1 MKSTPMI
8 GNTHRWNRLE
18 LTRASQSLLKR
29 IVVNVPV
36 RFGQGLKMDNKRL
49 GKALDIMRL
58 AEEAAARPGGISL
71 VQIVDTF
78 GVTLRTAQRMSRALE
93 EAFPMVQT
101 HTDKE
106 RRKWWQL
113 RDSRLLHMQGIR
125 DSELSALEMG
135 IRRAERDGATTEVTA
150 LTSLRNRLLGTM
162 PPTFARRAEV
172 DAEAVLEARG
182 HACRPG
188 PRAQYSALVL
198 GAIDNALKGPFTM
211 QIDYAGAQDAAPRS
225 RAVEPY
231 GVLFGMRGY
240 LIAREIDNGGKY
252 RHFRLDRIS
261 RAGLL
266 QDSFVRDPGF
276 DLGRHAAQA
285 FGSFH
290 SDDEYGP
297 VEWRFAPAAA
307 DVARTFVFHPDQQVQ
322 DEADGSLAVRFTAGG
337 WLEMAWHLYQWG
349 DVVDVIAPPELR
361 ILVEAHRRSDFPS
374 LP

>member
-1 MKSTPMI
+1 
-8 GNTHRWNRLE
+8 
-18 LTRASQSLLKR
+18 
-29 IVVNVPV
+29 
-36 RFGQGLKMDNKRL
+36 MDNKRL

-71 VQIVDTF
+71 VQIVETF

-101 HTDKE
+101 RTDKE

-113 RDSRLLHMQGIR
+113 PDSRLLHMQGIR

-135 IRRAERDGATTEVTA
+135 IRRAERDGAATEVAA

-172 DAEAVLEARG
+172 DAEALLEARG

-198 GAIDNALKGPFTM
+198 GVIDNALKGPFMM
-211 QIDYAGAQDAAPRS
+211 QIDYAGAQDATPRS

-240 LIAREIDNGGKY
+240 LIAREINNGSKY
-252 RHFRLDRIS
+252 RHFRHFRLDRIC
-261 RAGLL
+261 RASLL
-266 QDSFVRDPGF
+266 PSSFVRDPGF
-276 DLGRHAAQA
+276 DLGAHAARA

-290 SDDEYGP
+290 SDAEYGP
-297 VEWRFAPAAA
+297 VEWRFAPSAA
-307 DVARTFVFHPDQQVQ
+307 DVARTFIFHPNQQVQ
-322 DEADGSLAVRFTAGG
+322 DEADGSLSVRFSAGG

-349 DVVDVIAPPELR
+349 DVVEVIAPPEVR